1 MVRRS
6 FDSLS
11 VPNYRRYFTGQ
22 LVSISGNWMQIV
34 AEVWLILT
42 LTGSGFAVGITTA
55 LQFLPILLF
64 GAWGGLLADRFAKR
78 ELLMM
83 TQGMLAVPVI
93 GLAAVSFAG
102 IVAPWM
108 VFLTVLVRG
117 AVLAVDN
124 PARQSFVIEIVGAD
138 RVVNAVSLNS
148 VLVHGSRILGPA
160 IAGVLI
166 ALVGVSW
173 CFVANALTF
182 IVMYLALRGMNV
194 ERLDEAPSSGN
205 GPGAVRAGLEYV
217 RQTPMLWMPLVLM
230 GLLGT
235 FGLNFQVLLPLL
247 ASFTFNGGATAYAT
261 LLAAMGAGAI
271 IGALI
276 TGARGRTGP
285 PIIIG
290 SSLAFGL
297 LAGLAAAMPTLAL
310 EVPVLALL
318 GAAGV
323 TFSASINSLMQL
335 VVAPEMRGRVM
346 ALFTVVFLGSNPI
359 GAPLMGWI
367 SEAYDPR
374 VALVL
379 AAFAGVAV
387 AIVAYVGFS
396 WIKSNPQVQPK
407 GKTLGSKAPLYSS
420 GKRFPSFQSGQ

>member
-1 MVRRS
+1 MTAMVRRS

-11 VPNYRRYFTGQ
+11 IPNYRRYFTGQ

-42 LTGSGFAVGITTA
+42 LTGSGFAVGMTTA

-64 GAWGGLLADRFAKR
+64 GAWGGLLADRIAKR
-78 ELLMM
+78 RLLMM
-83 TQGMLAVPVI
+83 TQGMLALPVI

-102 IVAPWM
+102 VVAPWM
-108 VFLTVLVRG
+108 VFLTVLLRG

-124 PARQSFVIEIVGAD
+124 PARQAFVIEIVGTD

-160 IAGVLI
+160 VAGVLI
-166 ALVGVSW
+166 AVAGVAW
-173 CFVANALTF
+173 CFVVNALTF
-182 IVMYLALRGMNV
+182 VVMYLALRSMDV
-194 ERLDEAPSSGN
+194 ELLDEPPSSGN
-205 GPGAVRAGLEYV
+205 EPGAVRAALDYV
-217 RQTPMLWMPLVLM
+217 RETPMLWMPLVLM

-235 FGLNFQVLLPLL
+235 LGLNFQVLLPLL
-247 ASFTFNGGATAYAT
+247 ASFTFEGGSSAYAT

-271 IGALI
+271 IGALV

-285 PIIIG
+285 SIIAG
-290 SSLAFGL
+290 SSLAFGV
-297 LAGLAAAMPTLAL
+297 LAALAAVMPTLAL

-335 VVAPEMRGRVM
+335 VVEPEMRGRVM
-346 ALFTVVFLGSNPI
+346 SLFTVVFLGSNPI

-374 VALVL
+374 VALIVV
-379 AAFAGVAV
+379 AAAGLLVAAV
-387 AIVAYVGFS
+387 AYTGFAR
-396 WIKSNPQVQPK
+396 IGAKSNLQVE
-407 GKTLGSKAPLYSS
+407 A
-420 GKRFPSFQSGQ
+420 

>member
-1 MVRRS
+1 MRRS

-34 AEVWLILT
+34 AEIWLILT
-42 LTGSGFAVGITTA
+42 LTDSGIAVGLTTA
-55 LQFLPILLF
+55 FQFLPILLF

-78 ELLMM
+78 RLLMA

-102 IVAPWM
+102 VVEPWM
-108 VFLTVLVRG
+108 VYVTVLARG

-124 PARQSFVIEIVGAD
+124 PARQAFVIEMVGPD

-160 IAGVLI
+160 VAGLLI
-166 ALVGVSW
+166 ALAGVSW
-173 CFVANALTF
+173 CFVVNAATF
-182 IVMYLALRGMNV
+182 VVMYLALRGMDV
-194 ERLDEAPSSGN
+194 ERLDQPPPSGR
-205 GPGAVRAGLEYV
+205 GPGAVRAGFEYV
-217 RQTPMLWMPLVLM
+217 RATPMLWMPLLLM
-230 GLLGT
+230 ALLGT
-235 FGLNFQVLLPLL
+235 LGLNFQVLLPLL
-247 ASFTFNGGATAYAT
+247 AQFTFAGGSAAYAT
-261 LLAAMGAGAI
+261 LLAAMGLGAI

-285 PIIIG
+285 SIIAAAA
-290 SSLAFGL
+290 LAFGL
-297 LAGLAAAMPTLAL
+297 LAAVAAGMPTLAL
-310 EVPVLALL
+310 EVPVMALL

-335 VVAPEMRGRVM
+335 EVSSEMRGRVM
-346 ALFTVVFLGSNPI
+346 SLFTVVFLGSNPI

-367 SEAYDPR
+367 SETYDPR
-374 VALVL
+374 VALIVVAGSGVLVAVL
-379 AAFAGVAV
+379 AH
-387 AIVAYVGFS
+387 VGFARIS
-396 WIKSNPQVQPK
+396 RPNRPKSKLRLEV
-407 GKTLGSKAPLYSS
+407 
-420 GKRFPSFQSGQ
+420 

>member
-22 LVSISGNWMQIV
+22 LISISGNWMQIV

-42 LTGSGFAVGITTA
+42 LTGSGFAVGLTTA

-64 GAWGGLLADRFAKR
+64 GAWGGLLADRFSKR
-78 ELLMM
+78 NLLMV
-83 TQGMLAVPVI
+83 TQFVLLVPVI
-93 GLAAVSFAG
+93 WLASVSFAG

-108 VFLTVLVRG
+108 VYVTVFVRG

-124 PARQSFVIEIVGAD
+124 PTRQAFVIEIVGAD

-160 IAGVLI
+160 VAGILI
-166 ALVGVSW
+166 AVAGVSW
-173 CFVANALTF
+173 CFVINAMTF
-182 IVMYLALRGMNV
+182 VVMFFALRGMDV
-194 ERLDEAPSSGN
+194 KRLDEAPTSGN
-205 GPGAVRAGLEYV
+205 EPGAVRAALRYV
-217 RQTPMLWMPLVLM
+217 RETPLLWIPLALM
-230 GLLGT
+230 AMLGT
-235 FGLNFQVLLPLL
+235 LGLNFQVLIPLL
-247 ASFTFNGGATAYAT
+247 ARFTFDGGSSAYAT
-261 LLAAMGAGAI
+261 LLASMGAGAI
-271 IGALI
+271 IGALV

-285 PIIIG
+285 AIITV

-297 LAGLAAAMPTLAL
+297 MAALAASMPSLAL
-310 EVPVLALL
+310 EVPVMALL

-335 VVAPEMRGRVM
+335 VVEPEMRGRVM
-346 ALFTVVFLGSNPI
+346 SLFTVVFLGSNPI

-367 SEAYDPR
+367 SEVYDPR
-374 VALVL
+374 TALVVVSAAGILVAAL
-379 AAFAGVAV
+379 A
-387 AIVAYVGFS
+387 YLGFS
-396 WIKSNPQVQPK
+396 HFQGSGKAKKPKSNLQLQV
-407 GKTLGSKAPLYSS
+407 
-420 GKRFPSFQSGQ
+420 